1 MNTQITY
8 EFPLNE
14 RMRVFMRLEHLFT
27 QLRHFLAG
35 NTASDKR
42 AVMMTLI
49 DILSIF
55 SRNNLKSE
63 LLIEIERLSR
73 VLGILANN
81 PETDTTDT
89 QKMREMLLKLE
100 DTKNNLYASSGK
112 VGSKLIANN
121 LFQSVSQRSAIP
133 GGSCSFDL
141 PAFHYWL
148 SQDEA
153 VQAKELDEWT
163 RPFLEIHNAIELV
176 LNYIRQSSEPTQEI
190 AKGGFFQL
198 SLPLEAN
205 ESVQLLRVE
214 MPKATPYFAE
224 ISGGKHRF
232 TVRFMALG
240 HDSDR
245 PAQTN
250 RDVPFILT
258 CCQL

>member
-14 RMRVFMRLEHLFT
+14 RMRVFMRLEHLFI
-27 QLRHFLAG
+27 QLQHFLAG
-35 NTASDKR
+35 NTALDKR
-42 AVMMTLI
+42 AVMLTLI

-73 VLGILANN
+73 VSSSIVHTQEEELQNFQTMLRSLE
-81 PETDTTDT
+81 ET
-89 QKMREMLLKLE
+89 KK
-100 DTKNNLYASSGK
+100 NLYASSGK
-112 VGSKLIANN
+112 VGSKLIASN

-148 SQDEA
+148 TQDDD
-153 VQAKELDEWT
+153 VLHRQLNDWIK
-163 RPFLEIHNAIELV
+163 PFLEIHQAIDLV
-176 LNYIRQSSEPTQEI
+176 LNFIRQTNSPSAEI
-190 AKGGFFQL
+190 AQNGFYQS
-198 SLPLEAN
+198 SLPLETN
-205 ESVQLLRVE
+205 ESVQLLRVDVDKSV
-214 MPKATPYFAE
+214 PFFAE

-232 TVRFMALG
+232 TVRFMSLG
-240 HDSDR
+240 LDSER
-245 PAQTN
+245 PVQTT
-250 RDVPFILT
+250 RDVPFLLT

>member
-1 MNTQITY
+1 VNTQTTTY

-35 NTASDKR
+35 NTCSDKR

-49 DILSIF
+49 DVLSIF

-63 LLIEIERLSR
+63 LLIEIERLYRLLSSGSNSLEVGGEKR
-73 VLGILANN
+73 
-81 PETDTTDT
+81 
-89 QKMREMLLKLE
+89 QQMLKQLE
-100 DTKNNLYASSGK
+100 ETKNNLYASSGK
-112 VGSKLIANN
+112 VGAKLISNN

-148 SQDEA
+148 AQDES
-153 VQAKELDEWT
+153 VQMKELDEWT
-163 RPFLEIHNAIELV
+163 QPFLEIHDAIELV
-176 LNYIRQSSEPTQEI
+176 LNFIRESSAATEEV
-190 AKGGFFQL
+190 AKAGFFQL
-198 SLPLEAN
+198 SLPLDAN

-214 MPKATPYFAE
+214 VPKSTPCFAE

-232 TVRFMALG
+232 TVRFMSLG
-240 HDSDR
+240 VDSER
-245 PAQTN
+245 PSQTH
-250 RDVPFILT
+250 RDIAFTLT
-258 CCQL
+258 RCQL

>member
-1 MNTQITY
+1 VNTQITY

-35 NTASDKR
+35 NTASDRR
-42 AVMMTLI
+42 AVMTTLI

-73 VLGILANN
+73 ILGTHASHA
-81 PETDTTDT
+81 EGDT
-89 QKMREMLLKLE
+89 QKLHEMLRKLDE
-100 DTKNNLYASSGK
+100 TKNNLYTSNGK

-121 LFQSVSQRSAIP
+121 LFQTVSQRNAIP

-148 SQDEA
+148 AQDEEILSK
-153 VQAKELDEWT
+153 QLDEWT
-163 RPFLEIHNAIELV
+163 KPFLEIHAAIELV
-176 LNYIRQSSEPTQEI
+176 LNFIRQSNDVTQEV

-198 SLPLEAN
+198 SLPLDGN
-205 ESVQLLRVE
+205 ESVQLLRVQVD
-214 MPKATPYFAE
+214 KSAAFFAE

-232 TVRFMALG
+232 TVRFMSLG
-240 HDSDR
+240 LDSER
-245 PAQTN
+245 PTQTN
-250 RDVPFILT
+250 HNVPFSLT

>member
-14 RMRVFMRLEHLFT
+14 RMRVFMRLEHLFI
-27 QLRHFLAG
+27 QLKHFLTG

-49 DILSIF
+49 DVLSIF

-73 VLGILANN
+73 VLGTVASN
-81 PETDTTDT
+81 PEVDA
-89 QKMREMLLKLE
+89 QKLQDMLRKLE
-100 DTKNNLYASSGK
+100 ETKNNLYASSGK
-112 VGSKLIANN
+112 VGGKLIGNN
-121 LFQSVSQRSAIP
+121 LFQCVSQRSAIP

-148 SQDEA
+148 AQDEA
-153 VQAKELDEWT
+153 VLAKQLDEWT
-163 RPFLEIHNAIELV
+163 KPFLEIHDAIELV
-176 LNYIRQSSEPTQEI
+176 LNFIRQSNIPTQEV

-198 SLPLEAN
+198 SLPLEVN
-205 ESVQLLRVE
+205 ESVQILRVQIDKTI
-214 MPKATPYFAE
+214 PFFAE

-232 TVRFMALG
+232 TVRFMSLG
-240 HDSDR
+240 LDSER
-245 PAQTN
+245 PAQTS
-250 RDVPFILT
+250 RDVPFSLA

>member
-1 MNTQITY
+1 MKTQTIY
-8 EFPLNE
+8 EFPINE
-14 RMRVFMRLEHLFT
+14 RMRVFMRLEHLFI
-27 QLRHFLAG
+27 QLKHFLAG
-35 NTASDKR
+35 KSCSDKR

-73 VLGILANN
+73 VLSIVASN
-81 PETDTTDT
+81 PEVDT
-89 QKMREMLLKLE
+89 QKLHEMIGKLE

-112 VGSKLIANN
+112 VGAKLISSN

-148 SQDEA
+148 SQEES
-153 VQAKELDEWT
+153 VKMKELNEWIH
-163 RPFLEIHNAIELV
+163 PFLEIHDAIELV
-176 LNYIRQSSEPTQEI
+176 LNFIRQTNDPTQEI
-190 AKGGFFQL
+190 AKAGFFQL
-198 SLPLEAN
+198 SLPLETT
-205 ESVQLLRVE
+205 ESVQLLRVQV
-214 MPKATPYFAE
+214 PKDTPCFAE

-232 TVRFMALG
+232 TVRFMTLSM
-240 HDSDR
+240 DSDR
-245 PAQTN
+245 PSQTN
-250 RDVPFILT
+250 RDIAFTLT

>member
-14 RMRVFMRLEHLFT
+14 RMRVFMRLEHLFI
-27 QLRHFLAG
+27 QLKHFLTG

-42 AVMMTLI
+42 AVITTLI

-73 VLGILANN
+73 VLSVVATN
-81 PETDTTDT
+81 PDVDK
-89 QKMREMLLKLE
+89 QKLQDMLGRLE

-112 VGSKLIANN
+112 VGGKLIANN

-148 SQDEA
+148 TQDEA
-153 VQAKELDEWT
+153 VQSKELNEWT
-163 RPFLEIHNAIELV
+163 QPFLEIHNAIELV
-176 LNYIRQSSEPTQEI
+176 LNFIRQSNDPSEEV
-190 AKGGFFQL
+190 AKAGFFQL
-198 SLPLEAN
+198 SLPLDMN
-205 ESVQLLRVE
+205 ESVQLLRVQ
-214 MPKATPYFAE
+214 MPKDTPYFAE

-232 TVRFMALG
+232 TVRFMSLG
-240 HDSDR
+240 HDCDR
-245 PAQTN
+245 PTQTN
-250 RDVPFILT
+250 RDVPFSLT

>member
-1 MNTQITY
+1 MNTQTIY

-27 QLRHFLAG
+27 QLKHFLAG
-35 NTASDKR
+35 NAAPDRR

-73 VLGILANN
+73 VLSVLANN
-81 PETDTTDT
+81 PEVDTRKL
-89 QKMREMLLKLE
+89 QEMLKKLE
-100 DTKNNLYASSGK
+100 DTKNNLYTSSGK
-112 VGSKLIANN
+112 VGSKLIASN
-121 LFQSVSQRSAIP
+121 LFQTVSQRSAIP

-153 VQAKELDEWT
+153 IQTKELDEWT
-163 RPFLEIHNAIELV
+163 KPFLEIHEAIVLV
-176 LNYIRQSSEPTQEI
+176 LNFIRQTNDSSQEI

-198 SLPLEAN
+198 TLPLAVN
-205 ESVQLLRVE
+205 ESVQLLRVQV
-214 MPKATPYFAE
+214 PQTTPYFAE

-232 TVRFMALG
+232 TVRFMSLG
-240 HDSDR
+240 FEGERS
-245 PAQTN
+245 AQTN
-250 RDVPFILT
+250 RDIPFTLT

>member
-1 MNTQITY
+1 
-8 EFPLNE
+8 
-14 RMRVFMRLEHLFT
+14 MRVFMRLEHLFT
-27 QLRHFLAG
+27 QLKHFLAG

-42 AVMMTLI
+42 AVLTTLI

-73 VLGILANN
+73 VLSILANN
-81 PETDTTDT
+81 PEVDAYKLRD
-89 QKMREMLLKLE
+89 MLAKLE
-100 DTKNNLYASSGK
+100 ETKNGLYASHGK

-121 LFQSVSQRSAIP
+121 LFQTVSQRSAIP

-153 VQAKELDEWT
+153 VQRKELDEWT
-163 RPFLEIHNAIELV
+163 KPFLEIHSAIELV
-176 LNYIRQSSEPTQEI
+176 LNFIRQTSDPTEEV

-205 ESVQLLRVE
+205 DTVLLLRVQL
-214 MPKATPYFAE
+214 PNTTPYFAE

-232 TVRFMALG
+232 TVRFMSLG
-240 HDSDR
+240 LDSDR
-245 PAQTN
+245 PNQTS
-250 RDVPFILT
+250 RDVPFVLT

>member
-1 MNTQITY
+1 MNIQTTY

-27 QLRHFLAG
+27 QLRHFLTG

-42 AVMMTLI
+42 AVMTTLI
-49 DILSIF
+49 DVLSIF

-63 LLIEIERLSR
+63 LLIEIERLAR
-73 VLGILANN
+73 VLTALSMN
-81 PETDTTDT
+81 PEMEAD
-89 QKMREMLLKLE
+89 KLREMLVKLE

-112 VGSKLIANN
+112 VGSKLIANT
-121 LFQSVSQRSAIP
+121 LFQTVSQRNAIP

-153 VQAKELDEWT
+153 VQAKELEEWT
-163 RPFLEIHNAIELV
+163 QPFLEIHNAIELV
-176 LNYIRQSSEPTQEI
+176 LNFIRGSGESKQEL

-198 SLPLEAN
+198 SLPLEGN
-205 ESVQLLRVE
+205 ESVQLLRVQV
-214 MPKATPYFAE
+214 PKTILYFAE

-232 TVRFMALG
+232 TVRFMTLG
-240 HDSDR
+240 LENER
-245 PAQTN
+245 PTQTY
-250 RDVPFILT
+250 RDVPFTLT

>member
-1 MNTQITY
+1 MNTLTTY

-14 RMRVFMRLEHLFT
+14 RMRVFMRLEHLFI
-27 QLRHFLAG
+27 QLEHFLAG
-35 NTASDKR
+35 SSASDKR
-42 AVMMTLI
+42 AVMTTLI
-49 DILSIF
+49 DVLSIF

-73 VLGILANN
+73 MLSIVANN
-81 PETDTTDT
+81 PDVDTRKL
-89 QKMREMLLKLE
+89 QEMLVKLE

-121 LFQSVSQRSAIP
+121 LFQTVSQRSAIP

-153 VQAKELDEWT
+153 VQTKELDEWT
-163 RPFLEIHNAIELV
+163 KPFLEIHNAIELV
-176 LNYIRQSSEPTQEI
+176 LDFIRQSCDATQEI

-198 SLPLEAN
+198 SLPLDVN
-205 ESVQLLRVE
+205 ESVQLLRVQV
-214 MPKATPYFAE
+214 ANTTPYFAE

-232 TVRFMALG
+232 TVRFMSLG
-240 HDSDR
+240 RDSER
-245 PAQTN
+245 PTQTN
-250 RDVPFILT
+250 HDVPFTLT

>member
-14 RMRVFMRLEHLFT
+14 RMRVFMRLEHLFI
-27 QLRHFLAG
+27 QLKHFLSG
-35 NTASDKR
+35 DSASDKR

-73 VLGILANN
+73 VLSVVANN
-81 PETDTTDT
+81 PEVDV
-89 QKMREMLLKLE
+89 QKLQEMLRKLE

-112 VGSKLIANN
+112 VGGKLIANN
-121 LFQSVSQRSAIP
+121 LFQCVSQRSAIP

-148 SQDEA
+148 AQDEA
-153 VQAKELDEWT
+153 VLAKQLNDWIK
-163 RPFLEIHNAIELV
+163 PFLEIHEAIELV
-176 LNYIRQSSEPTQEI
+176 LNFIRQSNDSTQEI

-198 SLPLEAN
+198 SLPLEVN
-205 ESVQLLRVE
+205 ESVQLLRVQVE
-214 MPKATPYFAE
+214 KGMPFFAE

-232 TVRFMALG
+232 TVRFMSLG
-240 HDSDR
+240 LDSDR
-245 PAQTN
+245 PVQTN
-250 RDVPFILT
+250 RDVPFSLT
-258 CCQL
+258 CCQM